1 MKVIFKNI
9 IIIALFICLALLV
22 GCSNNVIGTVSG
34 AENEYIVIDNIKYI
48 KDYSDEYQTYSS
60 NDKDKFLGNVT
71 AGDKIKMKVYS
82 VKDDEDRNFIYT
94 LWGYDGC
101 FYVREEITEK

>member
-1 MKVIFKNI
+1 MKVILKSG
-9 IIIALFICLALLV
+9 IIIALLFCLMLLV

-34 AENEYIVIDNIKYI
+34 AENDYIIIDNIKYI
-48 KDYSDEYQTYSS
+48 KDYSDEYQNYSS

-82 VKDDEDRNFIYT
+82 VKNDEDRNFIYA
-94 LWGYDGC
+94 LWGYEGC
-101 FYVREEITEK
+101 FYVREDRAK